1 MNQNLIKLYILLKH
15 KMKLNSENEDMN
27 GNEDDEIIIVD
38 TRNSN
43 EYNGWKSFSSKS
55 KRNTNSK
62 NNLLITFDQATNGL
76 SQLYDTKNGHITRA
90 HNFDVDWLHLF
101 DAEKINELLRKRLGL
116 SLKNETSSSP
126 TQTILILYD
135 TCKIR
140 LSKMKRYLVESSS
153 TSIFRI
159 NSIYMCQLENEQ
171 ISMQILS
178 QQEQI
183 SSSNLNETL
192 SKQLVFFQEP
202 FFDMLLSPDALN
214 HILLNRI
221 HVDYKLFEISSSLSL
236 SSYDISHIP
245 TAVRVLS
252 SEILNDQNK
261 ENRTALAQVLLD
273 LGIVPNNTDM
283 VILYGNPDNNNSGG
297 GGGDTFSVALL
308 IKWMGKSDEE
318 LF

>member
-1 MNQNLIKLYILLKH
+1 
-15 KMKLNSENEDMN
+15 MKLNSENENGN

-55 KRNTNSK
+55 KRNSNSK
-62 NNLLITFDQATNGL
+62 NNLLTFEQNGL

-90 HNFDVDWLHLF
+90 HNFDADWLHLF

-116 SLKNETSSSP
+116 SLKNETSP

-140 LSKMKRYLVESSS
+140 LSKMRRFLVESSN
-153 TSIFRI
+153 FRI
-159 NSIYMCQLENEQ
+159 NSIYMCQLDNKQ
-171 ISMQILS
+171 ISSQILS
-178 QQEQI
+178 QQEQL
-183 SSSNLNETL
+183 SSSNLTEIL
-192 SKQLVFFQEP
+192 SNQLVFFQEP

-221 HVDYKLFEISSSLSL
+221 HVDYKLFEISASSS

-252 SEILNDQNK
+252 SEILNDNNK
-261 ENRTALAQVLLD
+261 ENRTAFAQVLLD
-273 LGIVPNNTDM
+273 LGIVPNNTEM
-283 VILYGNPDNNNSGG
+283 VILYGNPDNSGG
-297 GGGDTFSVALL
+297 DYTFRVALL
-308 IKWMGKSDEE
+308 IKWMGKSET
-318 LF
+318 LYVFTVKPHTKVT